1 MAIEWD
7 RIGQVAFDRHVE
19 ALLHRMYDG
28 KAIAVNGRGGDQGID
43 VRVSTDAGLR
53 IFQLKYH
60 PDGFPGTYRGRRPA
74 IKKSFLRAMQHDPVE
89 WTLVVPCT
97 LTASERAFVD
107 RLAVG
112 RTVKVSVM
120 DRPALDDAFAVHS
133 SLEATFTRDQARE
146 AARDFGREQAL
157 LVDGDDLIERVRA
170 LGNRVDNVDPN
181 WTWDF
186 QRRGDTV
193 IQTLRAQH
201 ALAFEVSPVRL
212 SLETRPEAMDAGLTA
227 AFTRALGYGT
237 AEEIELPPEA
247 VASLTIDGP
256 EWLSKTVS
264 DVRVIWQPVPD
275 VVPSDAAAEVEFLDS
290 EGTPTGRYAGRLI
303 AHRSGELGAS
313 VEADIHAARL
323 QMLLPFDQHTE
334 GMVRYSFDLTGRE
347 PAEAM
352 RVLRLHQRILRGG
365 SLRISVDGT
374 EVGSGQLSTGGT
386 EEDYA
391 EVEKLLSYL
400 SDLEVVQH
408 HCESYFPAPL
418 VYSGAERIDLRIARL
433 LIEGR
438 CVADRSAHTVTATLN
453 GLDSPELRTALG
465 PQPQSLR
472 FGGRGFEVTIGGR
485 ALDIGAVYVFHPRV
499 IADNGEQT
507 IAALRTGRVAGTKVV
522 FRPQDGEHFR
532 LYLADAP
539 GNSRSLAPVSLGL
552 RGYTDPR

>member
-19 ALLHRMYDG
+19 ALLYRMYDG

-60 PDGFPGTYRGRRPA
+60 PDGFPGSYRGRRTA
-74 IKKSFLRAMQHDPVE
+74 IKKSFLRATQHDPVE

-97 LTASERAFVD
+97 LTASERVFVD
-107 RLAVG
+107 KLAAG

-120 DRPALDDAFAVHS
+120 DRPALDDAFAVHA

-157 LVDGDDLIERVRA
+157 LVDGDDLIQRVRA
-170 LGNRVDNVDPN
+170 LGNRADNIDPN

-201 ALAFEVSPVRL
+201 ALAHEVSPVRL
-212 SLETRPEAMDAGLTA
+212 SLKTRPEAMDAGLTA
-227 AFTRALGYGT
+227 AFTRALGYGI
-237 AEEIELPPEA
+237 AEEVELPPEV
-247 VASLTIDGP
+247 VASLTVDGP
-256 EWLSKTVS
+256 EWLSNTVS
-264 DVRVIWQPVPD
+264 DVRVIWQPAPD
-275 VVPSDAAAEVEFLDS
+275 AVRSDTAAEVEFLDS
-290 EGTPTGRYAGRLI
+290 EGMTTGRYAGRLI
-303 AHRSGELGAS
+303 AHRSGDLGAS
-313 VEADIHAARL
+313 VEADIHGARL
-323 QMLLPFDQHTE
+323 QMLVPFDRRTE
-334 GMVRYSFDLTGRE
+334 GTVRYSFDLNGRE

-352 RVLRLHQRILRGG
+352 RVLRLYQRILSGG

-374 EVGSGQLSTGGT
+374 GVGSGKLSTRGT
-386 EEDYA
+386 DEDNA

-400 SDLEVVQH
+400 SDLEVVQR

-418 VYSGAERIDLRIARL
+418 AYSGAERIDLRIARL

-438 CVADRSAHTVTATLN
+438 CVADRLARTVTITLN
-453 GLDSPELRTALG
+453 GLDSPVLRTVLG
-465 PQPQSLR
+465 PQPQCLR
-472 FGGRGFEVTIGGR
+472 FGGIGFEVTIGSHT
-485 ALDIGAVYVFHPRV
+485 LDIGSVYLFHSRA

-507 IAALRTGRVAGTKVV
+507 IAALETGRAAGTEVV
-522 FRPQDGEHFR
+522 FRPQGGEHFR

-539 GNSRSLAPVSLGL
+539 NDSRPLVPVPLGL
-552 RGYTDPR
+552 PGYTDPS

>member
-1 MAIEWD
+1 
-7 RIGQVAFDRHVE
+7 
-19 ALLHRMYDG
+19 MYDG
-28 KAIAVNGRGGDQGID
+28 RAIAMNGRGGDQGID

-60 PDGFPGTYRGRRPA
+60 PDGFPGSYRGRRTA

-97 LTASERAFVD
+97 LTGSERSFVD

-170 LGNRVDNVDPN
+170 LGNRADNIDPD

-193 IQTLRAQH
+193 IRTLRAQH
-201 ALAFEVSPVRL
+201 ALAHEVSPVRL
-212 SLETRPEAMDAGLTA
+212 SLKTRPEAMDAGLTA
-227 AFTRALGYGT
+227 AFTRSLGYGT
-237 AEEIELPPEA
+237 AEEVELPPEG
-247 VASLTIDGP
+247 VASLTVDGP

-264 DVRVIWQPVPD
+264 DVRVTWEPVPD
-275 VVPSDAAAEVEFLDS
+275 AVPSAAAEVEFLDP
-290 EGTPTGRYAGRLI
+290 EGVPTGRYAGRLI

-313 VEADIHAARL
+313 VEADILGARL
-323 QMLLPFDQHTE
+323 QMLVPFDQRTE
-334 GMVRYSFDLTGRE
+334 GMVRYSFDLTGRD
-347 PAEAM
+347 PAEAT
-352 RVLRLHQRILRGG
+352 RVLRLYQRILRGG
-365 SLRISVDGT
+365 SLRVSVNGT
-374 EVGSGQLSTGGT
+374 EVGSGKLSTRGT
-386 EEDYA
+386 EEDST

-400 SDLEVVQH
+400 SDLEVVQR
-408 HCESYFPAPL
+408 HCEAYFPAPL

-465 PQPQSLR
+465 PQPQCLR
-472 FGGRGFEVTIGGR
+472 FGGKGFEFTIGGR
-485 ALDIGAVYVFHPRV
+485 TLDIGSVHVFHARV
-499 IADNGEQT
+499 IADNGQQA
-507 IAALRTGRVAGTKVV
+507 IAALKAGRAAGTKVV

-532 LYLADAP
+532 LYLAEAP
-539 GNSRSLAPVSLGL
+539 DHSRALVPVPLGL
-552 RGYTDPR
+552 PGYTDPR